1 MPQGSSHQ
9 EQLRRQL
16 ATLPCR
22 PAGSLG
28 VWAPAVW
35 CTMLGWAGWWPRQ
48 CCLAASMACQPSCCA
63 GGSLGPPKRAAS
75 GNASPALLSA
85 AGCTA
90 RCMQMCHLIAG
101 PSMQLAVLRPAET
114 RKGVKGMLQVLAC
127 QRSGIC
133 AQIQGHSSRSCPW
146 YLGLQERQRFCRA
159 YTRAVFW
166 VALWRRHLPPKDRH
180 ALTKAHCSILVF
192 PPLRSHSC

>member
-127 QRSGIC
+127 SKVGNLCADTRPFITFMSLVPGAAGEAEILQGIH
-133 AQIQGHSSRSCPW
+133 QGRILGCP
-146 YLGLQERQRFCRA
+146 LAAAPPAKRQAC
-159 YTRAVFW
+159 T
-166 VALWRRHLPPKDRH
+166 H
-180 ALTKAHCSILVF
+180 
-192 PPLRSHSC
+192 